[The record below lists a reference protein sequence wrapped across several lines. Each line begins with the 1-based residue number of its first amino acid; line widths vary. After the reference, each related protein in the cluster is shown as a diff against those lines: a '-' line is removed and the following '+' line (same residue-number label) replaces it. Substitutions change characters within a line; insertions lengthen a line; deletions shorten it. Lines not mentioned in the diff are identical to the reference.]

1 MNVNPHV
8 CPQGFSLAPQLC
20 GATSRLTEELLLFQ
34 CFLQV
39 RQNQAQT
46 ARLLQKVQSD
56 KAAPG
61 EDCARQQRVSS
72 DLNGWNK
79 KGETKWKCG
88 LMFVLFVFCLKGN
101 EILAQAV
108 CWWDHLKKKK
118 ERQMK
123 DDVTGYYSRMEDAT
137 RRLNSAPSGKRK
149 SRPLGGRIHLCSCQ
163 DNCFVLTQRC
173 PALPII
179 YSRLNSPSWC
189 CGIWFSCPSGTH
201 TQRPPRDRWSPED
214 IHCWTLNLSFF
225 FSIIYDSWKYL
236 INPIFEGI
244 FFCICVFI
252 H

>member
-1 MNVNPHV
+1 MK
-8 CPQGFSLAPQLC
+8 SWR
-20 GATSRLTEELLLFQ
+20 RLS
-34 CFLQV
+34 
-39 RQNQAQT
+39 A
-46 ARLLQKVQSD
+46 D
-56 KAAPG
+56 
-61 EDCARQQRVSS
+61 
-72 DLNGWNK
+72 
-79 KGETKWKCG
+79 ETIWKR
-88 LMFVLFVFCLKGN
+88 
-101 EILAQAV
+101 
-108 CWWDHLKKKK
+108 KKKK
-118 ERQMK
+118 RQMK
-123 DDVTGYYSRMEDAT
+123 DEVTGYYSRMEDAT
-137 RRLNSAPSGKRK
+137 RRLDSAPSGKRK

-163 DNCFVLTQRC
+163 DNCFVLSQRC

>member
-225 FSIIYDSWKYL
+225 FLLFMIAKSI
-236 INPIFEGI
+236 
-244 FFCICVFI
+244 
-252 H
+252 